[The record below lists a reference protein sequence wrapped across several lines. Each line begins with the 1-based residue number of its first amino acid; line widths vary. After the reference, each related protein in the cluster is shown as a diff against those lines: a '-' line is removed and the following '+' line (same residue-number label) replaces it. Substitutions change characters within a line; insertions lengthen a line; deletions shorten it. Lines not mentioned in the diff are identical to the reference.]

1 MGVAPDRV
9 PVQEAS
15 LMQSFKLLPSLA
27 AALLLTAAPLSAE
40 AQSLEEGSSVSAM
53 LKVAADLRVASESLE
68 QSMQKAEQLSQ
79 PMLDTLERISGNVAD
94 IGRGFDPLGM
104 KETVRTIQAQQQ
116 IIQQQQQQ
124 LLRAQRREIR
134 RLRAELRPHL
144 EHESQSQPLPR
155 RQRRR

>member
-1 MGVAPDRV
+1 
-9 PVQEAS
+9 
-15 LMQSFKLLPSLA
+15 MQNFKLLPTLTMT
-27 AALLLTAAPLSAE
+27 LLLTAGPLSAE
-40 AQSLEEGSSVSAM
+40 AQSLDEGSSVSTM

-79 PMLDTLERISGNVAD
+79 PMLDALERISGNVAD

-104 KETVRTIQAQQQ
+104 KETARTLQAQQQ
-116 IIQQQQQQ
+116 IIEQQQQQ
-124 LLRAQRREIR
+124 LLRARRREIR

-144 EHESQSQPLPR
+144 EASGKSQPLPR

>member
-1 MGVAPDRV
+1 
-9 PVQEAS
+9 
-15 LMQSFKLLPSLA
+15 MQNIKLLPSLA
-27 AALLLTAAPLSAE
+27 VTVLLTAAPLSAE
-40 AQSLEEGSSVSAM
+40 AQNLEAGSSVSAM
-53 LKVAADLRVASESLE
+53 LKVAADLRAASESLQ
-68 QSMQKAEQLSQ
+68 QSVQKAEQLSQ
-79 PMLDTLERISGNVAD
+79 PMLDAMERISGNVAD

-104 KETVRTIQAQQQ
+104 KEAARTIQAQQQ

-144 EHESQSQPLPR
+144 EDQSQSQPLPR